1 MNLKPRILLLTG
13 LLVIASAAAAWWVA
27 RQQAVG
33 IVEQW
38 AVRYAEKQILYDK
51 YRALQPVLREI
62 ALARQLAASPQIRE
76 WAHKPDDV
84 ELTRRG
90 MAEME
95 SFRLNFAD
103 QNYFLALRASG
114 RYYHNNAQNEFAGRQ
129 LRYSLDPKK
138 AADRWFYDI
147 IAQRREMHINVNPDV
162 NLGVTKLWIDVLIR
176 DGDEIL
182 GVAGTGLD
190 LSRFIRDVVDN
201 AQPGITSLFIDHE
214 GAIQAYRDQR
224 LIDFASITK
233 SVVERNTIDLLFDR
247 SDDRQALR
255 AAMQELEKRQA
266 GVVARFVE
274 MHGKSYLAGIAYLPE
289 IDWYEITLLD
299 LEVILPLA
307 SFSGIL
313 LVYCLTLLAALVL
326 FNLVLGRLVLRP
338 MAQLEQAIQ
347 KVQEGQFSPESLPT
361 GGKNEIGRL
370 MRHFKDMAQT
380 VWQTR
385 SELEGKVR
393 ERTEALERLTQTD
406 PLTELLNR
414 RGMAERIEAER
425 CRSQREQSCFG
436 LLWLDVD
443 LFKEIN
449 DQYGHRVGDQALVL
463 IAELIRSTIR
473 PYDSAARW
481 GGDEFLVL
489 VQGCDA
495 GTLERLGERLCAA
508 VADTGLLLDGAG
520 QSIALSLSIGG
531 ALADGEAIESVL
543 SRADQALY
551 AAKAAGRN
559 CLRLSL
565 LADDCGHEGGR
576 KDDFPSVM

>member
-1 MNLKPRILLLTG
+1 
-13 LLVIASAAAAWWVA
+13 
-27 RQQAVG
+27 
-33 IVEQW
+33 
-38 AVRYAEKQILYDK
+38 
-51 YRALQPVLREI
+51 
-62 ALARQLAASPQIRE
+62 
-76 WAHKPDDV
+76 
-84 ELTRRG
+84 
-90 MAEME
+90 
-95 SFRLNFAD
+95 
-103 QNYFLALRASG
+103 
-114 RYYHNNAQNEFAGRQ
+114 
-129 LRYSLDPKK
+129 
-138 AADRWFYDI
+138 
-147 IAQRREMHINVNPDV
+147 
-162 NLGVTKLWIDVLIR
+162 
-176 DGDEIL
+176 
-182 GVAGTGLD
+182 
-190 LSRFIRDVVDN
+190 
-201 AQPGITSLFIDHE
+201 
-214 GAIQAYRDQR
+214 
-224 LIDFASITK
+224 
-233 SVVERNTIDLLFDR
+233 
-247 SDDRQALR
+247 
-255 AAMQELEKRQA
+255 
-266 GVVARFVE
+266 
-274 MHGKSYLAGIAYLPE
+274 
-289 IDWYEITLLD
+289 
-299 LEVILPLA
+299 
-307 SFSGIL
+307 
-313 LVYCLTLLAALVL
+313 
-326 FNLVLGRLVLRP
+326 
-338 MAQLEQAIQ
+338 
-347 KVQEGQFSPESLPT
+347 
-361 GGKNEIGRL
+361 